1 MMAPPRFG
9 PAFRQQLYELFLWRR
24 DVRRFRPDA
33 IPADILTEVLRAAIL
48 APSVG
53 LSEPWRFV
61 LVEAPQVRLQVRQSF
76 LSANQEAL
84 SGYDGERARL
94 YASLKLEG
102 LDQAPV
108 QLAVYCDTQ
117 TAQGSGLGQRTMP
130 ETITYSVVAS
140 IQTLWLAARA
150 YGVGVGWVSILE
162 PVHVTAALQ
171 VPVSWK
177 LVAYLCLGYPA
188 EESRQ
193 PTLAEAGWEQ
203 RRQVSEFVF
212 RR

>member
-1 MMAPPRFG
+1 MMSPPTFDA
-9 PAFRQQLYELFLWRR
+9 AFREQLSTLFLWRR
-24 DVRRFRPDA
+24 VVRRFRAEA
-33 IPADILTEVLRAAIL
+33 IPADIVTELLRTAML

-61 LVEAPQVRLQVRQSF
+61 LVEDPLNRMQIRQSF
-76 LSANQEAL
+76 LTANREAL
-84 SGYDGERARL
+84 KGYDGERARL

-108 QLAVYCDTQ
+108 HLAVYCDRQTTQ
-117 TAQGSGLGQRTMP
+117 GYGLGQQTMP

-150 YGVGVGWVSILE
+150 YGVGMGWVSILD
-162 PVHVTAALQ
+162 PAHVNRVLQ
-171 VPVSWK
+171 VPEAWK

-188 EESRQ
+188 EESSQ
-193 PTLAEAGWEQ
+193 PKLEESGWEQ
-203 RRQVSEFVF
+203 RRHASAFVY